1 MEFERRKYS
10 CMLQAQEVL
19 PSHRESE
26 DITGLIQAKHTQFS
40 YSDTDYPD
48 LSTMHIKGKLPL
60 PRDTKASLGKDR
72 RLQQHIDKQP
82 FKMKKFDKVKA
93 VMSTQPISRK
103 KPADATLERTQ
114 NEDELEVEQLDEPQ
128 Q

>member
-1 MEFERRKYS
+1 MHKKHHVELMHF
-10 CMLQAQEVL
+10 V
-19 PSHRESE
+19 HRESE
-26 DITGLIQAKHTQFS
+26 DISGLIQAKHTQFS
-40 YSDTDYPD
+40 YSDSDYPD

-93 VMSTQPISRK
+93 VMSTQPVSRK
-103 KPADATLERTQ
+103 QPVDTNPERTSSY
-114 NEDELEVEQLDEPQ
+114 DENVETEHTDEPEQ
-128 Q
+128 Y